1 MICIKKYVSM
11 FIAICLM
18 FAVCSVSLNA
28 ENQIYANNVDIE
40 IRNIPADSSIPTDVM
55 NIIRYYFAVRRQSL
69 SDAFNLDNNS
79 NTMLAKDNSIKEK
92 INKGE

>member
-1 MICIKKYVSM
+1 MICIKKYVSL

-18 FAVCSVSLNA
+18 LTVSSVSLNA
-28 ENQIYANNVDIE
+28 KNQIYANNVDIE

-79 NTMLAKDNSIKEK
+79 NTILAKDNSI
-92 INKGE
+92 

>member
-18 FAVCSVSLNA
+18 LTVSSVSLNA